1 MKKIY
6 KNRLPKGMEVVSTNV
21 RVEDGNVFVDIELK
35 EKFEPKDGDFVV
47 TNNGCIF
54 IYNSNYSGIC
64 KENSSGFYVG
74 VDAFGDIVI
83 NDGGVFSR
91 PERLATEQE
100 KSTFLKRIEKE
111 LNKKWNPETKK
122 LEDIELVIKTY
133 QDLIDNNITIKKGYC
148 VMGNSDII
156 SANKGVFSESNRNV
170 AYSKKV
176 AKSIL
181 AMGMISQLMPLYG
194 GAITDEEWNN
204 STNNKYI
211 IERRFGE
218 IYRDAYCSVNC
229 FLAFHTAEQRDE
241 FLKYNEQLVKDY
253 LMID

>member
-54 IYNSNYSGIC
+54 IYNSNYSGLC

-122 LEDIELVIKTY
+122 LEDFKPVIRTY

-181 AMGMISQLMPLYG
+181 AMAMISQLMPYYSG
-194 GAITDEEWNN
+194 EITDEEWNN
-204 STNNKYI
+204 LNIDKYYIYKSNENIHTSVTNYH
-211 IERRFGE
+211 
-218 IYRDAYCSVNC
+218 YY
-229 FLAFHTAEQRDE
+229 FLAFHTEEQRNK

>member
-1 MKKIY
+1 
-6 KNRLPKGMEVVSTNV
+6 MEVTSTSV
-21 RVEDGNVFVDIELK
+21 RVENGNVFVDIELK

-54 IYNSNYSGIC
+54 IYNSNYSGLC
-64 KENSSGFYVG
+64 KENSSGFHVG

-122 LEDIELVIKTY
+122 LEDFKPVIRTY
-133 QDLIDNNITIKKGYC
+133 QDLIDNDLKIKGYC
-148 VMGNSDII
+148 VIGPSDII
-156 SANKGVFSESNRNV
+156 SVNGGVFSESNRNV
-170 AYSKKV
+170 ASSKKV
-176 AKSIL
+176 AKSML
-181 AMGMISQLMPLYG
+181 AMAMISQLMPYYG
-194 GAITDEEWNN
+194 GEITDEEWNN

-229 FLAFHTAEQRDE
+229 FLAFHTAKQRDE

>member
-6 KNRLPKGMEVVSTNV
+6 KNQLPKGMEVTSTSV
-21 RVEDGNVFVDIELK
+21 RVENGNVFVDVELK

-54 IYNSNYSGIC
+54 IYNSNYSGLC

-122 LEDIELVIKTY
+122 LEDFKPVIRTY
-133 QDLIDNNITIKKGYC
+133 QDLIDNDLKIKGYC
-148 VMGNSDII
+148 VIGPSDII
-156 SANKGVFSESNRNV
+156 SVNGGVFSESNRNV
-170 AYSKKV
+170 ASSEKV
-176 AKSIL
+176 AKSML
-181 AMGMISQLMPLYG
+181 AMAMISQLMPYYG
-194 GAITDEEWNN
+194 GEITDEEWNN

-229 FLAFHTAEQRDE
+229 FLAFHTAKQRDE

>member
-1 MKKIY
+1 
-6 KNRLPKGMEVVSTNV
+6 MEVTSTSV
-21 RVEDGNVFVDIELK
+21 RVENGNVFVDVELK

-54 IYNSNYSGIC
+54 IYNSNYSGLC

-122 LEDIELVIKTY
+122 LEDIRPVIRTY
-133 QDLIDNNITIKKGYC
+133 QDLISNEIKIKGYVVDGHSC
-148 VMGNSDII
+148 INSIPEIKACYLDKHI
-156 SANKGVFSESNRNV
+156 AASE
-170 AYSKKV
+170 KV
-176 AKSIL
+176 AKSML
-181 AMGMISQLMPLYG
+181 AMAMISQLMPYYG
-194 GAITDEEWNN
+194 GEITDEEWNN
-204 STNNKYI
+204 PTNNKYT
-211 IERRFGE
+211 IEKRYGT
-218 IYRDAYCSVNC
+218 IYIDAYCSVNC
-229 FLAFHTAEQRDE
+229 FLAFHTDKQRDE